1 MHSYELTPTQ
11 IIFRSEWP
19 GKKGL
24 RETKIPRPA
33 LTSEESLHMLCRH
46 VLQLCNRGTRFS
58 AAQRIRILKH
68 LLRFASKASKI
79 IPIPGDPDWRA
90 FIYEHFIFHLS
101 HTEKLRGNDDKSDE
115 SLRVEW
121 RGALVLYKHL
131 KQQGIIPRNIVLP
144 LMKEVGYGGDESA
157 SGALD
162 SCEEQLWD
170 LTDPEVLWP
179 KTFLIDKDLNITTDK
194 FLENLQ
200 YKLTKRSEGI
210 ISACRRYWD
219 KLIYC
224 QTIGASLIN
233 SIPPSKIKQVLESGD
248 FYINGKH
255 IADPRNPD
263 GVAWFLA
270 VIDYHFMQ
278 TGELKF
284 ISYELMKAIP
294 FLRPICSSDKIL
306 ARMNKKIRE
315 VAGEYTVP
323 MTRINETLNRL
334 LGHISA
340 RDCAA
345 AAAILIAENPVFTSI
360 SLQESDYLSTNDV
373 PVHYYNS
380 DLDCLMWSVSKPRA
394 KTRKVSPLTPAG
406 LQIYTDVVRA
416 TFKARLHLMRN
427 NNPDYRKLFLTS
439 SFNWVGMNATINT
452 MFTGPQEFNLYTVLE
467 TELTEAGVFKKSF
480 SLKRIRGTQGLIAFL
495 REGTYQAVATTLGN
509 SIAVVKAHYIPKWLM
524 SRWNIRILRV
534 FQTKLIVLATKN
546 KPWQIEACDFLTK
559 EDLFKFVTNS
569 AIEAET
575 SDPISRDLKRY
586 ASEITEDAAKFLI
599 EPLIRHKVILNLDP
613 FAFAAT
619 FLFAEMHNLT
629 KSRNK
634 QYQDKKTG
642 ISAESLVTLAN
653 LLHAT
658 YESCLDNKSCN
669 PIINNITG
677 LSASS
682 FQQIYTQAL
691 AIKSELSQKVSS
703 ATACAA

>member
-11 IIFRSEWP
+11 IVFRAEWP

-24 RETKIPRPA
+24 RETKIHRPT

-46 VLQLCNRGTRFS
+46 VLELCNRGTRFS
-58 AAQRIRILKH
+58 AAQRIRVLKH
-68 LLRFASKASKI
+68 LLRFARKASKT
-79 IPIPGDPDWRA
+79 IPEPGDSNWRT

-101 HTEKLRGNDDKSDE
+101 HTEKLRGSDDKSDE
-115 SLRVEW
+115 SLRFEW
-121 RGALVLYKHL
+121 RGSLVLYKHL
-131 KQQGIIPRNIVLP
+131 KHKGIIPRNIVLP
-144 LMKEVGYGGDESA
+144 LMKEVGFSGDE
-157 SGALD
+157 GGLDVLD

-179 KTFLIDKDLNITTDK
+179 KTFLVDKELNITTDK

-210 ISACRRYWD
+210 IRACRSYWD

-224 QTIGASLIN
+224 QAIGASLIN
-233 SIPPSKIKQVLESGD
+233 SIPTSKIEQVLESGD

-263 GVAWFLA
+263 GVAWFLS
-270 VIDYHFMQ
+270 VIDYYFMH
-278 TGELKF
+278 TSELKF
-284 ISYELMKAIP
+284 ISYELMKEIP
-294 FLRPICSSDKIL
+294 FLRPICSSHKIL
-306 ARMNKKIRE
+306 ARMNKQIRE
-315 VAGEYTVP
+315 IAGEYGVP

-345 AAAILIAENPVFTSI
+345 AAAILIAENPRFTSI
-360 SLQESDYLSTNDV
+360 SLQEANYLSTTDK

-394 KTRKVSPLTPAG
+394 KTRKASPLTPTS

-439 SFNWVGMNATINT
+439 SFNWVGMNTAINT
-452 MFTGPQEFNLYTVLE
+452 MFTGPQGFNLYTVLE
-467 TELTEAGVFKKSF
+467 AELIEAGVFKESF

-495 REGTYQAVATTLGN
+495 KEGTYQAVATTLGN

-546 KPWQIEACDFLTK
+546 KPWQIEASDFLTK
-559 EDLFKFVTNS
+559 EDLFEFVTTS
-569 AIEAET
+569 AIEADT
-575 SDPISRDLKRY
+575 SDPISMELKRY
-586 ASEITEDAAKFLI
+586 AREITEDAAKFLI
-599 EPLIRHKVILNLDP
+599 EPLLRHKVILNLDP
-613 FAFAAT
+613 LAFAAT
-619 FLFAEMHNLT
+619 FLFAEMHNLA
-629 KSRNK
+629 KAGNK
-634 QYQDKKTG
+634 QYRDERTG

-658 YESCLDNKSCN
+658 YESCLNNKSCH

-677 LSASS
+677 LSAPS
-682 FQQIYTQAL
+682 FQRIYTQAL
-691 AIKSELSQKVSS
+691 KIKSELSQKVSS
-703 ATACAA
+703 ATASAA